1 MKQEMIA
8 KRYVQS
14 LVGVL
19 DSSSLDNTSDL
30 FAVLAT
36 AFDDSK
42 FLQIMNSNDIASSAK
57 TTLILG
63 MVESAKSSEINNLIK
78 LLGENGRLI
87 LIPAIAKELKRQI
100 GSIKRVYTGR
110 IYSVSKID
118 QATIDSIA
126 HDLGTKMDASISLE
140 FVASECDGVRVVVDG
155 LNIEIDFSKSRL
167 NAQITEHILKAI

>member
-118 QATIDSIA
+118 QTTIDSIA

>member
-1 MKQEMIA
+1 MFNLLIA
-8 KRYVQS
+8 I
-14 LVGVL
+14 L
-19 DSSSLDNTSDL
+19 DSSSLDNASDL

-63 MVESAKSSEINNLIK
+63 MVERANSNEINNLIK
-78 LLGENGRLI
+78 LLGENGRLS

-100 GSIKRVYTGR
+100 GSIKRVYNGR

-126 HDLGTKMDASISLE
+126 RDLGNKNGCYY
-140 FVASECDGVRVVVDG
+140 FFGVRSFRV
-155 LNIEIDFSKSRL
+155 
-167 NAQITEHILKAI
+167 